1 MFWLNVAICYVSVT
15 NSIWKDWVYV
25 TIVVGST
32 QGKSR
37 FTVAEDELKNS
48 TLVEGGIL
56 LSDKNSVKR

>member
-1 MFWLNVAICYVSVT
+1 M
-15 NSIWKDWVYV
+15 YV
-25 TIVVGST
+25 TIVVSST

-48 TLVEGGIL
+48 TLVEGGIF